1 MAKVQFD
8 PELMRNI
15 KIIYGDA
22 DLDERTLRQLHQTWA
37 TNPDIIRRTA
47 QQKMPK
53 LQEAYFDAPEMP
65 SLPTRLEPLPTAEIA
80 QDDLRGV
87 KTAFR
92 AARERGLKQFMWGNS
107 VYTTDLGQPSSK
119 PKQPSTIQIP
129 QSDTQISIEAP
140 DLIAT
145 TKGTTWGRGIPTITG
160 GSQPASE
167 QTRAEQPSSKPKVNP
182 VQATIS
188 RYTMGTTVQGG
199 DFGIHRGL
207 QRLFNYLGDVW
218 NSRKSEAKPLTLSP
232 GHTTKFQQGGTMN
245 NQQELQKAFV
255 AYLIQ
260 DAQSQGVQ
268 IQSEQD
274 LQAYAEQLGED
285 GIKAKYQE
293 FMQKMQ
299 GGTMNNQQELQKA
312 FVAYLIQDAQSQ
324 GVQIQSEQ
332 DLQAYAE
339 QLGEDGIKAKY
350 QEFMQKMQGGTMARL
365 GAKLEYYK
373 KLKGV
378 CPEGE
383 ELVYFKQ
390 GGRICKACQKAQKGT
405 KVTKKAN
412 EVDKFKAGRAQYK
425 KDMKSARDEASRDS
439 ISINKYNDQETM
451 ANKGHKGNFQG
462 GKWVPDR
469 KQYAKKDACGSKMKV
484 NKCGS
489 KMKKK

>member
-87 KTAFR
+87 KDFKTAFR
-92 AARERGLKQFMWGNS
+92 VARERGLKQFMWGNS

-188 RYTMGTTVQGG
+188 RYTMGNTVQGG

-260 DAQSQGVQ
+260 DAQSQGIQ

-299 GGTMNNQQELQKA
+299 GG
-312 FVAYLIQDAQSQ
+312 V
-324 GVQIQSEQ
+324 
-332 DLQAYAE
+332 
-339 QLGEDGIKAKY
+339 
-350 QEFMQKMQGGTMARL
+350 MARL

>member
-87 KTAFR
+87 KDFKTAFR

-140 DLIAT
+140 DIIAT

-182 VQATIS
+182 VQATTS
-188 RYTMGTTVQGG
+188 RYTMGNTVQGG

-299 GGTMNNQQELQKA
+299 GG
-312 FVAYLIQDAQSQ
+312 V
-324 GVQIQSEQ
+324 
-332 DLQAYAE
+332 
-339 QLGEDGIKAKY
+339 
-350 QEFMQKMQGGTMARL
+350 MARL

>member
-87 KTAFR
+87 KDFKTAFR

-188 RYTMGTTVQGG
+188 RYTMGQTVQGG

-299 GGTMNNQQELQKA
+299 GG
-312 FVAYLIQDAQSQ
+312 V
-324 GVQIQSEQ
+324 
-332 DLQAYAE
+332 
-339 QLGEDGIKAKY
+339 
-350 QEFMQKMQGGTMARL
+350 MARL

>member
-87 KTAFR
+87 KDFKTAFR

-160 GSQPASE
+160 GSQPANE

-182 VQATIS
+182 VQATTS
-188 RYTMGTTVQGG
+188 RYTMGNTVQGG
-199 DFGIHRGL
+199 DFGIGRGIKRAGQAIGKGFMGFL
-207 QRLFNYLGDVW
+207 NWLNEGAANNQY
-218 NSRKSEAKPLTLSP
+218 SRNKQVNPLSYY
-232 GHTTKFQQGGTMN
+232 QQGGTMN

-260 DAQSQGVQ
+260 DAQTQGVQ

-299 GGTMNNQQELQKA
+299 GG
-312 FVAYLIQDAQSQ
+312 V
-324 GVQIQSEQ
+324 
-332 DLQAYAE
+332 
-339 QLGEDGIKAKY
+339 
-350 QEFMQKMQGGTMARL
+350 MARL

>member
-87 KTAFR
+87 KDFKTAFR

-167 QTRAEQPSSKPKVNP
+167 QTRTEQPSSKPKVNP
-182 VQATIS
+182 VQATS
-188 RYTMGTTVQGG
+188 RYTMGNTVQGG

-299 GGTMNNQQELQKA
+299 GG
-312 FVAYLIQDAQSQ
+312 V
-324 GVQIQSEQ
+324 
-332 DLQAYAE
+332 
-339 QLGEDGIKAKY
+339 
-350 QEFMQKMQGGTMARL
+350 MARL

>member
-87 KTAFR
+87 KDFKTAFR
-92 AARERGLKQFMWGNS
+92 AARERGLKQFMW
-107 VYTTDLGQPSSK
+107 TTDLRQPSSK

-182 VQATIS
+182 TS
-188 RYTMGTTVQGG
+188 RYTMGNTVQGG

-299 GGTMNNQQELQKA
+299 GG
-312 FVAYLIQDAQSQ
+312 V
-324 GVQIQSEQ
+324 
-332 DLQAYAE
+332 
-339 QLGEDGIKAKY
+339 
-350 QEFMQKMQGGTMARL
+350 MARL

-425 KDMKSARDEASRDS
+425 KDMKSARD
-439 ISINKYNDQETM
+439 
-451 ANKGHKGNFQG
+451 
-462 GKWVPDR
+462 
-469 KQYAKKDACGSKMKV
+469 
-484 NKCGS
+484 
-489 KMKKK
+489 

>member
-87 KTAFR
+87 KDFKTAFR

-182 VQATIS
+182 VQATTS
-188 RYTMGTTVQGG
+188 RYTMGNQVQGG

-299 GGTMNNQQELQKA
+299 GG
-312 FVAYLIQDAQSQ
+312 V
-324 GVQIQSEQ
+324 
-332 DLQAYAE
+332 
-339 QLGEDGIKAKY
+339 
-350 QEFMQKMQGGTMARL
+350 MARL

>member
-87 KTAFR
+87 KDFKTAFR

-182 VQATIS
+182 VQAPTS
-188 RYTMGTTVQGG
+188 RYTMGNTVQGG

-299 GGTMNNQQELQKA
+299 GG
-312 FVAYLIQDAQSQ
+312 V
-324 GVQIQSEQ
+324 
-332 DLQAYAE
+332 
-339 QLGEDGIKAKY
+339 
-350 QEFMQKMQGGTMARL
+350 MARL

>member
-22 DLDERTLRQLHQTWA
+22 DLDERTLRQLYQTWA

-53 LQEAYFDAPEMP
+53 LQETYFDAPEMP

-87 KTAFR
+87 KDFKTAFR

-129 QSDTQISIEAP
+129 QSDTQISIEASGP
-140 DLIAT
+140 IAT
-145 TKGTTWGRGIPTITG
+145 TKGTTRGRGIPTITG

-167 QTRAEQPSSKPKVNP
+167 QTRAKQPSSKPKVNP
-182 VQATIS
+182 VQATT
-188 RYTMGTTVQGG
+188 RNTVQGGDFRIHRRLQRLSNQLEDIRNSKKLEARPLTLSPGQGG

-207 QRLFNYLGDVW
+207 QRLFNYLEDIW
-218 NSRKSEAKPLTLSP
+218 NSRKSEARPLTLSP
-232 GHTTKFQQGGTMN
+232 GHTTRFQQGGTMN

-299 GGTMNNQQELQKA
+299 GG
-312 FVAYLIQDAQSQ
+312 V
-324 GVQIQSEQ
+324 
-332 DLQAYAE
+332 
-339 QLGEDGIKAKY
+339 
-350 QEFMQKMQGGTMARL
+350 MARL

-390 GGRICKACQKAQKGT
+390 GGRICKACQKVQKGT

-412 EVDKFKAGRAQYK
+412 EVDKFKAERAQYK

-484 NKCGS
+484 SKCGS
-489 KMKKK
+489 KMK

>member
-87 KTAFR
+87 KDFKTAFR

-182 VQATIS
+182 VQATTTTS
-188 RYTMGTTVQGG
+188 RYTMGNTVQGG

-299 GGTMNNQQELQKA
+299 GG
-312 FVAYLIQDAQSQ
+312 V
-324 GVQIQSEQ
+324 
-332 DLQAYAE
+332 
-339 QLGEDGIKAKY
+339 
-350 QEFMQKMQGGTMARL
+350 MARL

>member
-87 KTAFR
+87 KDFKTAFR
-92 AARERGLKQFMWGNS
+92 AAREGGLKQFMWGNS

-182 VQATIS
+182 VQATTS
-188 RYTMGTTVQGG
+188 RYTVQGG

-299 GGTMNNQQELQKA
+299 GG
-312 FVAYLIQDAQSQ
+312 V
-324 GVQIQSEQ
+324 
-332 DLQAYAE
+332 
-339 QLGEDGIKAKY
+339 
-350 QEFMQKMQGGTMARL
+350 MARL

>member
-22 DLDERTLRQLHQTWA
+22 DLDERTLRQLHQTQA

-182 VQATIS
+182 VQATTS
-188 RYTMGTTVQGG
+188 RYTMGDTVQGG

-299 GGTMNNQQELQKA
+299 GG
-312 FVAYLIQDAQSQ
+312 V
-324 GVQIQSEQ
+324 
-332 DLQAYAE
+332 
-339 QLGEDGIKAKY
+339 
-350 QEFMQKMQGGTMARL
+350 MARL

>member
-87 KTAFR
+87 KDFKTAFR

-182 VQATIS
+182 VQATTS
-188 RYTMGTTVQGG
+188 RYTMGDTVQGG

-274 LQAYAEQLGED
+274 LQAYVEQLGED

-299 GGTMNNQQELQKA
+299 GG
-312 FVAYLIQDAQSQ
+312 V
-324 GVQIQSEQ
+324 
-332 DLQAYAE
+332 
-339 QLGEDGIKAKY
+339 
-350 QEFMQKMQGGTMARL
+350 MARL

>member
-53 LQEAYFDAPEMP
+53 LQETYFDAPEMP

-87 KTAFR
+87 KDFKTAFR

-182 VQATIS
+182 VQATTS
-188 RYTMGTTVQGG
+188 RYTMGNTVQGG

-299 GGTMNNQQELQKA
+299 GG
-312 FVAYLIQDAQSQ
+312 V
-324 GVQIQSEQ
+324 
-332 DLQAYAE
+332 
-339 QLGEDGIKAKY
+339 
-350 QEFMQKMQGGTMARL
+350 MARL

-469 KQYAKKDACGSKMKV
+469 KQYAKKDAWGSKMKV

>member
-53 LQEAYFDAPEMP
+53 LQETYFDAPEMP

-87 KTAFR
+87 KDFKTAFR

-107 VYTTDLGQPSSK
+107 VYTTDLRQPSSK

-129 QSDTQISIEAP
+129 QSDTQISIEVP

-182 VQATIS
+182 VQASTS
-188 RYTMGTTVQGG
+188 RYTMGNTVQGG

-299 GGTMNNQQELQKA
+299 GG
-312 FVAYLIQDAQSQ
+312 V
-324 GVQIQSEQ
+324 
-332 DLQAYAE
+332 
-339 QLGEDGIKAKY
+339 
-350 QEFMQKMQGGTMARL
+350 MARL

>member
-80 QDDLRGV
+80 QNDLRGV
-87 KTAFR
+87 KDFKTAFR
-92 AARERGLKQFMWGNS
+92 AARERGLKQFMYGNS

-145 TKGTTWGRGIPTITG
+145 TKGTTWDRGIPTITG

-182 VQATIS
+182 VQATS
-188 RYTMGTTVQGG
+188 RYTMGNTVQGG

-268 IQSEQD
+268 IQSKQD

-299 GGTMNNQQELQKA
+299 GG
-312 FVAYLIQDAQSQ
+312 V
-324 GVQIQSEQ
+324 
-332 DLQAYAE
+332 
-339 QLGEDGIKAKY
+339 
-350 QEFMQKMQGGTMARL
+350 MARL

-373 KLKGV
+373 KLKEV

>member
-87 KTAFR
+87 KDFKTAFR
-92 AARERGLKQFMWGNS
+92 AARERGLKQFMWGKGR
-107 VYTTDLGQPSSK
+107 YTTQLAK
-119 PKQPSTIQIP
+119 PTNKRVGIVEVGEAVTENPYVRYN
-129 QSDTQISIEAP
+129 SDNTR
-140 DLIAT
+140 AT
-145 TKGTTWGRGIPTITG
+145 TYLNRVNSNGELAGVDSTSWIKPPTTDMYGN
-160 GSQPASE
+160 QLSE
-167 QTRAEQPSSKPKVNP
+167 EQIKHQRSWEQLPK
-182 VQATIS
+182 
-188 RYTMGTTVQGG
+188 
-199 DFGIHRGL
+199 H
-207 QRLFNYLGDVW
+207 
-218 NSRKSEAKPLTLSP
+218 
-232 GHTTKFQQGGTMN
+232 QQGGTMN

-260 DAQSQGVQ
+260 DAQTQGVQ

-299 GGTMNNQQELQKA
+299 GG
-312 FVAYLIQDAQSQ
+312 V
-324 GVQIQSEQ
+324 
-332 DLQAYAE
+332 
-339 QLGEDGIKAKY
+339 
-350 QEFMQKMQGGTMARL
+350 MARL

-405 KVTKKAN
+405 KVTEKAN

>member
-87 KTAFR
+87 KDFKTAFR

-182 VQATIS
+182 VQATS
-188 RYTMGTTVQGG
+188 RYTMGNTVQGG

-218 NSRKSEAKPLTLSP
+218 NSRKSEAKLLTLSP

-274 LQAYAEQLGED
+274 LQAYVEQLGED

-293 FMQKMQ
+293 FIQKMQ
-299 GGTMNNQQELQKA
+299 GG
-312 FVAYLIQDAQSQ
+312 V
-324 GVQIQSEQ
+324 
-332 DLQAYAE
+332 
-339 QLGEDGIKAKY
+339 
-350 QEFMQKMQGGTMARL
+350 MARL

>member
-87 KTAFR
+87 KDFKTAFR

-145 TKGTTWGRGIPTITG
+145 TKGTTWSRGIPTITG

-182 VQATIS
+182 VQATTS
-188 RYTMGTTVQGG
+188 KYTMGDTVQGG

-299 GGTMNNQQELQKA
+299 GG
-312 FVAYLIQDAQSQ
+312 V
-324 GVQIQSEQ
+324 
-332 DLQAYAE
+332 
-339 QLGEDGIKAKY
+339 
-350 QEFMQKMQGGTMARL
+350 MARL

>member
-87 KTAFR
+87 KDFKTAFR
-92 AARERGLKQFMWGNS
+92 AARERGLKQFMWRNS

-182 VQATIS
+182 VQAPTS
-188 RYTMGTTVQGG
+188 RYTMGNTVQGG

-299 GGTMNNQQELQKA
+299 GG
-312 FVAYLIQDAQSQ
+312 V
-324 GVQIQSEQ
+324 
-332 DLQAYAE
+332 
-339 QLGEDGIKAKY
+339 
-350 QEFMQKMQGGTMARL
+350 MARL

>member
-53 LQEAYFDAPEMP
+53 LQEVYFDAPEMP

-80 QDDLRGV
+80 QDDLRGIKDF

-140 DLIAT
+140 DIIAT

-188 RYTMGTTVQGG
+188 RSTMRNTVQGG

-218 NSRKSEAKPLTLSP
+218 NSRKSEARPLTLSP

-299 GGTMNNQQELQKA
+299 GG
-312 FVAYLIQDAQSQ
+312 V
-324 GVQIQSEQ
+324 
-332 DLQAYAE
+332 
-339 QLGEDGIKAKY
+339 
-350 QEFMQKMQGGTMARL
+350 MARL

>member
-87 KTAFR
+87 KDFKTAFR
-92 AARERGLKQFMWGNS
+92 VARERGLKQFMWGNS

-182 VQATIS
+182 VQATTS
-188 RYTMGTTVQGG
+188 RYTMGNTVQGG

-260 DAQSQGVQ
+260 DAQSQGIQ

-293 FMQKMQ
+293 FIQKMQ
-299 GGTMNNQQELQKA
+299 GG
-312 FVAYLIQDAQSQ
+312 V
-324 GVQIQSEQ
+324 
-332 DLQAYAE
+332 
-339 QLGEDGIKAKY
+339 
-350 QEFMQKMQGGTMARL
+350 MARL

>member
-87 KTAFR
+87 KDFKTAFR

-182 VQATIS
+182 VQASTS
-188 RYTMGTTVQGG
+188 RYTMGNTVQGG

-218 NSRKSEAKPLTLSP
+218 NSRKSEAKPLTLSL

-299 GGTMNNQQELQKA
+299 GG
-312 FVAYLIQDAQSQ
+312 V
-324 GVQIQSEQ
+324 
-332 DLQAYAE
+332 
-339 QLGEDGIKAKY
+339 
-350 QEFMQKMQGGTMARL
+350 MARL

>member
-87 KTAFR
+87 KDFKTAFR

-182 VQATIS
+182 VQALTS
-188 RYTMGTTVQGG
+188 RYTMGNTVQGG

-255 AYLIQ
+255 TYLIQ
-260 DAQSQGVQ
+260 DAQSQGVR

-299 GGTMNNQQELQKA
+299 GG
-312 FVAYLIQDAQSQ
+312 V
-324 GVQIQSEQ
+324 
-332 DLQAYAE
+332 
-339 QLGEDGIKAKY
+339 
-350 QEFMQKMQGGTMARL
+350 MARL

-451 ANKGHKGNFQG
+451 ANKGHKGNFQE

>member
-87 KTAFR
+87 KDFKTAFR

-182 VQATIS
+182 VQATTS
-188 RYTMGTTVQGG
+188 RYTVQGG

-299 GGTMNNQQELQKA
+299 GG
-312 FVAYLIQDAQSQ
+312 V
-324 GVQIQSEQ
+324 
-332 DLQAYAE
+332 
-339 QLGEDGIKAKY
+339 
-350 QEFMQKMQGGTMARL
+350 MARL

>member
-65 SLPTRLEPLPTAEIA
+65 SLPTRLEPLSTAEIA

-87 KTAFR
+87 KDFKTAFR

-129 QSDTQISIEAP
+129 QSGTQISIEAP

-182 VQATIS
+182 VQATTS
-188 RYTMGTTVQGG
+188 GYTMGNTVQGG

-299 GGTMNNQQELQKA
+299 GG
-312 FVAYLIQDAQSQ
+312 V
-324 GVQIQSEQ
+324 
-332 DLQAYAE
+332 
-339 QLGEDGIKAKY
+339 
-350 QEFMQKMQGGTMARL
+350 MARL

>member
-87 KTAFR
+87 KDFKTAFR

-145 TKGTTWGRGIPTITG
+145 TKGTTWSRGIPTITG

-182 VQATIS
+182 VQTTTS
-188 RYTMGTTVQGG
+188 RYTMGDTVQGG

-299 GGTMNNQQELQKA
+299 GG
-312 FVAYLIQDAQSQ
+312 V
-324 GVQIQSEQ
+324 
-332 DLQAYAE
+332 
-339 QLGEDGIKAKY
+339 
-350 QEFMQKMQGGTMARL
+350 MARL

>member
-87 KTAFR
+87 KDFKTAFR

-188 RYTMGTTVQGG
+188 RYTMGNTVQGG

-299 GGTMNNQQELQKA
+299 GG
-312 FVAYLIQDAQSQ
+312 V
-324 GVQIQSEQ
+324 
-332 DLQAYAE
+332 
-339 QLGEDGIKAKY
+339 
-350 QEFMQKMQGGTMARL
+350 MARL

>member
-87 KTAFR
+87 KDFKTAFR

-182 VQATIS
+182 VQATTS
-188 RYTMGTTVQGG
+188 RYTNTVQGG

-299 GGTMNNQQELQKA
+299 GG
-312 FVAYLIQDAQSQ
+312 V
-324 GVQIQSEQ
+324 
-332 DLQAYAE
+332 
-339 QLGEDGIKAKY
+339 
-350 QEFMQKMQGGTMARL
+350 MARL

>member
-87 KTAFR
+87 KDFKTAFR

-119 PKQPSTIQIP
+119 PK
-129 QSDTQISIEAP
+129 
-140 DLIAT
+140 
-145 TKGTTWGRGIPTITG
+145 
-160 GSQPASE
+160 
-167 QTRAEQPSSKPKVNP
+167 VNP
-182 VQATIS
+182 VQATTS
-188 RYTMGTTVQGG
+188 RYTMGNTVQGG

-299 GGTMNNQQELQKA
+299 GG
-312 FVAYLIQDAQSQ
+312 V
-324 GVQIQSEQ
+324 
-332 DLQAYAE
+332 
-339 QLGEDGIKAKY
+339 
-350 QEFMQKMQGGTMARL
+350 MARL

>member
-65 SLPTRLEPLPTAEIA
+65 SLPTRLELLPTAEIA

-87 KTAFR
+87 KDFKTAFR

-107 VYTTDLGQPSSK
+107 VYTTDLGQPSSE

-129 QSDTQISIEAP
+129 QSDTQTSIEAP
-140 DLIAT
+140 DPIAT
-145 TKGTTWGRGIPTITG
+145 TKGTITG

-167 QTRAEQPSSKPKVNP
+167 QTRAKQPSSKPKVNP
-182 VQATIS
+182 VRAT
-188 RYTMGTTVQGG
+188 RKRTRKRKVQRR
-199 DFGIHRGL
+199 DVEIRRGL
-207 QRLFNYLGDVW
+207 QRLFNHLGDVW

-299 GGTMNNQQELQKA
+299 GG
-312 FVAYLIQDAQSQ
+312 V
-324 GVQIQSEQ
+324 
-332 DLQAYAE
+332 
-339 QLGEDGIKAKY
+339 
-350 QEFMQKMQGGTMARL
+350 MARL

-469 KQYAKKDACGSKMKV
+469 KQYAKKDACGSKMK
-484 NKCGS
+484 
-489 KMKKK
+489 KK

>member
-87 KTAFR
+87 KDFKTAFR

-145 TKGTTWGRGIPTITG
+145 TKETTWGRGIPTITG

-182 VQATIS
+182 VQATTTS
-188 RYTMGTTVQGG
+188 RYTMGNTVQGG

-299 GGTMNNQQELQKA
+299 GG
-312 FVAYLIQDAQSQ
+312 V
-324 GVQIQSEQ
+324 
-332 DLQAYAE
+332 
-339 QLGEDGIKAKY
+339 
-350 QEFMQKMQGGTMARL
+350 MARL